1 MDLGIAELI
10 KKQNLDLLNKYSQYI
25 EEIYNIKLDRD
36 FQKFFNHEP
45 KSITKSISK
54 SISNTHT
61 NKKKKKIIRKKKE
74 DYNIKTI
81 ETFPEDLNPL
91 DNPKDNP
98 KDKSIKKK
106 KIIRKPAKVKSIYEK
121 FVDYCLKHD
130 IKYFKYKNNFNWIG
144 PAFIIDKDNQ
154 VSLDDIRQETQI
166 KLNYEQFALSN
177 YIVYPKQLDDYT
189 KLNYPITMPNY
200 NNCKDSSFDNENVQ
214 DEDYNEDETVVIE
227 WNYKG
232 NMYYCQED
240 TGDVYNQNEE
250 YIGKRAVK
258 NGNYILNLSCY

>member
-10 KKQNLDLLNKYSQYI
+10 KKQNLDLLDKYSQYI
-25 EEIYNIKLDRD
+25 EEIYDIKLDRD
-36 FQKFFNHEP
+36 FQKFFNNEP
-45 KSITKSISK
+45 KSINKNTSK
-54 SISNTHT
+54 NISNTPN

-74 DYNIKTI
+74 EFNIKTI
-81 ETFPEDLNPL
+81 ETFPEGL
-91 DNPKDNP
+91 NPKDNP
-98 KDKSIKKK
+98 IKKK

-144 PAFIIDKDNQ
+144 PAFIIDKENQ

-166 KLNYEQFALSN
+166 KLNYEQFALTN

-200 NNCKDSSFDNENVQ
+200 NEKDSSLDNDNDNNK
-214 DEDYNEDETVVIE
+214 DEDSDETIVIE

-250 YIGKRAVK
+250 YIGKRTVK
-258 NGNYILNLSCY
+258 NGKYILNLSC